1 MTNPGAALA
10 WMAVFFISFAV
21 YIYLSNAFT
30 GQNLHVWTD
39 EIIYSMESRHLDLS
53 TATYPVFLYLS
64 TFSLAHTSG
73 SGFLE
78 SARHMN
84 ALQIALA
91 LPFLYMTARHY
102 VSPGWS
108 CALVLI
114 VAFSPITT
122 YAAYFMP
129 DTMFFSTFFVY
140 AWFCL
145 TRHSL
150 GALRYGAGVG
160 ILAAL
165 LTLVKPHGL
174 FLFAAFLVAQSL
186 YALINR
192 SPGVLKEWLRISL
205 VSTLFFVLIRSG
217 AGYILSGSIGLFGA
231 YSVLSPT
238 SWDHSKFIAAL
249 SLGLI
254 LAKGHA
260 VAITA
265 ILGPC
270 LLAIFLPVSENQNY
284 KKILFLRVFISC
296 SFFLMFAI
304 AILFSMRI
312 ADGAP
317 FPDSMRLH
325 MRYYNY
331 MFPFFYILL
340 ASHANN
346 IKSPPKW
353 AWVIIVP
360 FAIAALSL
368 TLNSLNGY
376 ISLPLDAPELRGLS
390 KNTAIL
396 PIIGV
401 VTGLALLFYYWKP
414 STSVYAYIGLILPIS
429 TAIGSVN
436 ILQDISVRSNDTPGD
451 SAGKTVRGYLGSQ
464 TKRVGFFGNVDSVN
478 QAMFYAGGPG
488 SYTYLLDHGDPLPNL
503 DQKILIPKRINALTV
518 PVHPSNTNWI
528 VVFGERAV
536 SADYLRLIRH
546 SDWSLF
552 RKNKGIEAVPAFNL
566 SDANWINGISRN
578 GTAFFVEDSPKAM
591 EMYKP
596 GAMLKFA
603 DGQFRNVVSISRSPP
618 YLNVFMNGSPLDGNL
633 VGYPNPIEI
642 FD

>member
-1 MTNPGAALA
+1 MHPGAALA
-10 WMAVFFISFAV
+10 WMVVFFISFAV

-53 TATYPVFLYLS
+53 TSTYPVFLYLGI
-64 TFSLAHTSG
+64 FSLAHISG

-84 ALQIALA
+84 ALLIAFA

-102 VSPGWS
+102 VSRGWS

-129 DTMFFSTFFVY
+129 DIMFFSVFCVY

-145 TRHSL
+145 TSHNL
-150 GALRYGAGVG
+150 GSLRYGTGVG

-174 FLFAAFLVAQSL
+174 FLFAAFLASQCL

-192 SPGVLKEWLRISL
+192 TPGALKEWLKISL
-205 VSTLFFVLIRSG
+205 ASAFFFVLVRSG
-217 AGYILSGSIGLFGA
+217 TGYILSGSIGLFGA
-231 YSVLSPT
+231 YSALSPT
-238 SWDHSKFIAAL
+238 AWDYSKFISAI
-249 SLGLI
+249 SLGFI

-270 LLAIFLPVSENQNY
+270 LLAMFLPASENQNY
-284 KKILFLRVFISC
+284 KKIQFLRLFIAC
-296 SFFLMFAI
+296 SFFLMFAT

-340 ASHANN
+340 ASHVHD

-353 AWVIIVP
+353 AWIIIIP
-360 FAIAALSL
+360 LAIAAFSL
-368 TLNSLNGY
+368 ALNSLNGY

-390 KNTAIL
+390 DNMAVL
-396 PIIGV
+396 PIIGI
-401 VTGLALLFYYWKP
+401 VTGVALLFYFWKP
-414 STSVYAYIGLILPIS
+414 STSVHVYIGFILPIS
-429 TAIGSVN
+429 AAIGSVN
-436 ILQDISVRSNDTPGD
+436 VLQDISIRSNDMPGD
-451 SAGKTVRGYLGSQ
+451 SAGKIVREYLGSQ
-464 TKRVGFFGNVDSVN
+464 TRRIGFFGNVDSVN
-478 QAMFYAGGPG
+478 QAVFYAGGPG
-488 SYTYLLDHGDPLPNL
+488 SYVYLLDDGEPLPNL
-503 DQKILIPKRINALTV
+503 DQNNLISKRINAVTV
-518 PVHPSNTNWI
+518 PVHPLNTNWI

-536 SADYLRLIRH
+536 PAGYLRLIRH
-546 SDWSLF
+546 SEWSLY

-566 SDANWINGISRN
+566 TDANWTNGISRI
-578 GTAFFVEDSPKAM
+578 GAVFFVEDSPKAR

-596 GAMLKFA
+596 GVMLKFA
-603 DGQFRNVVSISRSPP
+603 DGQFRNVVSISSNPP
-618 YLNVFMNGSPLDGNL
+618 YLNVFMNGSLLDGNL
-633 VGYPNPIEI
+633 VGHPNPIEV
-642 FD
+642 FN